1 MNKLRGKNVVVV
13 SAAVAMALGMAS
25 SVAFATTT
33 QKNPPAAFGM
43 RGPRS
48 FGGDRNLV
56 AALGSA
62 LGVNVA
68 TLQADFKAGKT
79 VSEIATEQGVS
90 SSTLISKMESSLESQ
105 LTSRVDHEV
114 SDFVNGTKPP
124 MMHGNRSWG
133 GGMGPG
139 NIMTALASD
148 LKLTT
153 STLQSDLKSGKT
165 IAEIA
170 AAQGVSTSSLISE
183 LESTLQSQLA
193 QAQASGKISSA
204 VESKMASRI
213 DTQVTDFVNGTMPP
227 MMHGGKPWGPGMGE
241 HNNMMTALASDLK
254 LTTSTLQSDLKS
266 GKTIAEIASAQGV
279 STSSLISELEST
291 LQSQL
296 AQAQASGKISSAV
309 ESKMASRID
318 TQVNDFVNGTKPP
331 IMHGATPWGLG
342 MGEHNNIMTALAS
355 DLKLTTSTLQSDLK
369 SGKTIA
375 EIASAQGVSTSSLI
389 SELESTLQ
397 SQLVKSVQN
406 EVMKFVASTVPP
418 HMGWTKGANTSQTN
432 SLNSN

>member
-1 MNKLRGKNVVVV
+1 MNKFRGKNVVVV

-33 QKNPPAAFGM
+33 QKNPPAPFGM

-62 LGVNVA
+62 LGVDVA

-124 MMHGNRSWG
+124 MMHGNRAWG
-133 GGMGPG
+133 RGMGQHN

-153 STLQSDLKSGKT
+153 STLQSDLKFGKT
-165 IAEIA
+165 IAE
-170 AAQGVSTSSLISE
+170 L
-183 LESTLQSQLA
+183 
-193 QAQASGKISSA
+193 
-204 VESKMASRI
+204 
-213 DTQVTDFVNGTMPP
+213 
-227 MMHGGKPWGPGMGE
+227 
-241 HNNMMTALASDLK
+241 
-254 LTTSTLQSDLKS
+254 
-266 GKTIAEIASAQGV
+266 ASAQGV

-309 ESKMASRID
+309 ESKMAARID
-318 TQVNDFVNGTKPP
+318 TQVTDFVNGTKPP
-331 IMHGATPWGLG
+331 MMHDNRSWGPR
-342 MGEHNNIMTALAS
+342 MGQHNNMMTALAS

-375 EIASAQGVSTSSLI
+375 EIASAQGISTSSLI

-397 SQLVKSVQN
+397 SQLVKNVQN
-406 EVMKFVASTVPP
+406 EVVKFVASTVPP
-418 HMGWTKGANTSQTN
+418 HIGWTKSVSTSQTN
-432 SLNSN
+432 SLNSD